1 MNITNNHIQ
10 LEFDRLFNS
19 LSDNE
24 KRAISSQIF
33 NHGSPG
39 HISLLKPQHGQRYG
53 QWFLNNL
60 PIELDEPFS
69 SIFYEEDSN
78 FMKEQIQSFVQKI
91 LKYSIQE
98 G

>member
-1 MNITNNHIQ
+1 MNTPNNHIQ

-19 LSDNE
+19 LSDYD
-24 KRAISSQIF
+24 KRAIT
-33 NHGSPG
+33 N
-39 HISLLKPQHGQRYG
+39 HISNIGKPEYVNFLKPQHGQRYG

-60 PIELDEPFS
+60 PIEMDEPFS
-69 SIFYEEDSN
+69 SIFYGEDSD

-91 LKYSIQE
+91 FNDPIQE

>member
-24 KRAISSQIF
+24 KRAIYNYFGKSGYVNF
-33 NHGSPG
+33 
-39 HISLLKPQHGQRYG
+39 LKPQHGQRYG

-69 SIFYEEDSN
+69 SIFYGEDSD
-78 FMKEQIQSFVQKI
+78 FMKEQIHSFIQKI
-91 LKYSIQE
+91 LNDPIQE